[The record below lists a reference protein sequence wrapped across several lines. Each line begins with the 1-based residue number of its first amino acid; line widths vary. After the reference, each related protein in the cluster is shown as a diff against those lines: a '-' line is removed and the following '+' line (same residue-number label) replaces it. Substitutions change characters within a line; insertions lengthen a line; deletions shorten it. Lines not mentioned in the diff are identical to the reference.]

1 MRTRGTGCIRRVKG
15 SKFWHIYYYCNGRQI
30 RETSKSESKMVA
42 ERLLHRRFVEMGV
55 RAQPGKASEKIKYD
69 EIRQSL
75 LDDYRISGHRSLI
88 TLADGTE
95 TVSGLNHLDDF
106 FRGRLVTKITTD
118 VLRAFIRS
126 RKQPYRYSYPVR
138 NSTINRN
145 LALLRH
151 MMNLARRD
159 GKIQFIPHFPMLAEK
174 PPRKGFLE
182 HEEFK
187 KLRDEL
193 PQRLRPIVMFLYSTG
208 RPLGEARGICWHQVD
223 LDALEIRIES
233 ERKTEN
239 QPSLVPL
246 DGLAELVAELK
257 REQDARESK
266 FDAVFCVK
274 NLRKAW
280 RRACIR
286 LGLGRMESLPN
297 GREIY
302 RGLLVQDLRRSAV
315 RNMIDAGVAEK
326 VVMEVS
332 GYKRREVFD
341 PYNVVSTTQL
351 HEAMQ
356 MVRERVGLTS
366 SKED

>member
-1 MRTRGTGCIRRVKG
+1 MRARGTGCVRRVKG

-30 RETSKSESKMVA
+30 RESSKSESKMAA
-42 ERLLHRRFVEMGV
+42 ERLLHRRFNEMGSGFQ
-55 RAQPGKASEKIKYD
+55 RGRASENLKYE

-75 LDDYRISGHRSLI
+75 LDEYRARGHGSFL
-88 TLADGTE
+88 TMPDGTE
-95 TVSGLNHLDDF
+95 TLSGLSYLDEF
-106 FRGRLVTKITTD
+106 FAGRLVESITSD
-118 VLRAFIRS
+118 VLRAFIRK
-126 RKQPYRYSYPVR
+126 RKERGPNGCPAK

-151 MMNLARRD
+151 MMNLARRE
-159 GKIQFIPHFPMLAEK
+159 GRIQFIPRFPMLKEN
-174 PPRKGFLE
+174 PPRKRFLGY
-182 HEEFK
+182 EEFK

-193 PQRLRPIVMFLYSTG
+193 PERLRPIVMLLYNTG
-208 RPLGEARGICWHQVD
+208 CSLGEAKGIYWRQVD

-233 ERKTEN
+233 ERKVEN
-239 QPSLVPL
+239 RPRIIPL

-257 REQDARESK
+257 RRQDLSEYR
-266 FDAVFCVK
+266 FDRMFSVT

>member
-1 MRTRGTGCIRRVKG
+1 VKG

-30 RETSKSESKMVA
+30 RESSKSESKMAA
-42 ERLLHRRFVEMGV
+42 ERLLHRRFNEMGLGFQ
-55 RAQPGKASEKIKYD
+55 RGRASENLKYE

-75 LDDYRISGHRSLI
+75 LDEYSISKHRSLI

-95 TVSGLNHLDDF
+95 TVSGLSHLDEF
-106 FRGRLVTKITTD
+106 FAGRRVESITTD
-118 VLRAFIRS
+118 VLRAFIRK
-126 RKQPYRYSYPVR
+126 RKEWGRYSHPVR

-159 GKIQFIPHFPMLAEK
+159 GKIQFIPHFTMLEEK
-174 PPRKGFLE
+174 PPRKGFLG

-193 PQRLRPIVMFLYSTG
+193 PERLRPIVMLLYNTG
-208 RPLGEARGICWHQVD
+208 CSLGEAKGIHWRQVD
-223 LDALEIRIES
+223 LDALEIRIER
-233 ERKTEN
+233 ERQIEN
-239 QPSLVPL
+239 RPRIIPL

-257 REQDARESK
+257 RRQDPSEYG
-266 FDAVFCVK
+266 FDRVFCVT
-274 NLRKAW
+274 NLRKMW

-286 LGLGRMESLPN
+286 LGLGRIESLPN
-297 GREIY
+297 RREIY

-326 VVMEVS
+326 VAMEIS
-332 GYKRREVFD
+332 GYKRREALD
-341 PYNVVSTTQL
+341 PYNVVSTKEV
-351 HEAMQ
+351 HEAMRE
-356 MVRERVGLTS
+356 VREKAGHGA
-366 SKED
+366 KEE

>member
-1 MRTRGTGCIRRVKG
+1 VKG

-30 RETSKSESKMVA
+30 RESSKSESKLVA
-42 ERLLHRRFVEMGV
+42 ERLLQRRYVEMGM
-55 RAQPGKASEKIKYD
+55 RFGTTRASENVKYE

-75 LDDYRISGHRSLI
+75 LDDYRLSGTGSLI
-88 TLADGTE
+88 TLADGME
-95 TVSGLNHLDDF
+95 TVSGLSHLDDF
-106 FRGRLVTKITTD
+106 FAGRRVESITTD
-118 VLRAFIRS
+118 ELRAFIRK
-126 RKQPYRYSYPVR
+126 RKERGRYTYPVR

-159 GKIQFIPHFPMLAEK
+159 GKIQFIPHFPMLEEK

-182 HEEFK
+182 REEFE
-187 KLRDEL
+187 KLKNEL
-193 PQRLRPIVMFLYSTG
+193 PERLRPIVMYLYSTG
-208 RPLGEARGICWHQVD
+208 RPLGEARGICRHQID

-233 ERKTEN
+233 ERKSEY
-239 QPSLVPL
+239 QPSIVPL
-246 DGLAELVAELK
+246 DGLVELVAELK
-257 REQDARESK
+257 REQDASESK

-286 LGLGRMESLPN
+286 LGLGRVEPLPD

-326 VVMEVS
+326 VAMEIS

-341 PYNVVSTTQL
+341 PYKVVSTKQL

-356 MVRERVGLTS
+356 KVRERAGLTS
-366 SKED
+366 KEN

>member
-1 MRTRGTGCIRRVKG
+1 MRMRGTGCIRRVKG
-15 SKFWHIYYYCNGRQI
+15 SKFWHIYYYCFGRQI
-30 RETSKSESKMVA
+30 RESSKSESKTAA
-42 ERLLHRRFVEMGV
+42 ERLLHLRYVEMGLSFGPS
-55 RAQPGKASEKIKYD
+55 RASESVKYE

-75 LDDYRISGHRSLI
+75 LDDYRLSGRDSLT

-95 TVSGLNHLDDF
+95 TVSGLSYLDDF
-106 FRGRLVTKITTD
+106 FARRRVESITTD
-118 VLRAFIRS
+118 VLRAFILK
-126 RKQPYRYSYPVR
+126 RKERGRYSYPVR

-159 GKIQFIPHFPMLAEK
+159 GRIQFIPHFPMLAEK
-174 PPRKGFLE
+174 FARKGFLG
-182 HEEFK
+182 HEGFK

-208 RPLGEARGICWHQVD
+208 RPLGEAIGICWQQVD
-223 LDALEIRIES
+223 LDALEIRIQS
-233 ERKTEN
+233 ERKTED
-239 QPSLVPL
+239 QPSIVPL

-257 REQDARESK
+257 QEQDASESK

-297 GREIY
+297 GRETY

-315 RNMIDAGVAEK
+315 RNMIEAGVPEK
-326 VVMEVS
+326 VAMKIS
-332 GYKRREVFD
+332 GYKRRETFN
-341 PYNVVSTTQL
+341 PYNVLTIQQM

-356 MVRERVGLTS
+356 KVREKAGQGG
-366 SKED
+366 KEE